1 MDLLIVSEV
10 QAKGEL
16 IAPALQ
22 SDGVALAE
30 NSEPGV
36 ASPFTRATKNAIR
49 TSLKAS
55 TMDGVFAT
63 VFSNITGGVLLTDF
77 LLNLGATPTQIGMAA
92 AIPLLANLL
101 QPIGAHL
108 SERTTSRHY
117 FCLWIYGPAR
127 ALWLLLV
134 AGMLFANIGFLT
146 AQTLIYWTLAIA
158 LLSTSI
164 GAMGSAPWVS
174 WMATLVPRRLRGRYF
189 GFRNSAAN
197 LINLISVPLLG
208 LLISRWGGGSLQGYS
223 VALTLGIL
231 AGLFS
236 LWFQNFMVDVNPQV
250 QQAIAEKTIAT
261 VVSEPETTAHPLLQ
275 PSPATAFL
283 CYCAF
288 WMFAVN
294 LSAPFF
300 NLYLLDNLHL
310 DVSQATIYNSLTAGA
325 NLLMLVLWGKLADH
339 IGNRPLLLGTGI
351 VVALTPLLWLLV
363 GSDPLSVWLWL
374 PLLHL
379 LIGGAGAA
387 VDLCGGN
394 LQLGVAPIQ
403 RQSTY
408 FGMVAAIAG
417 VSGALGT
424 MAGGFLAQRWSEG
437 LIGLFVL
444 SCIVRLVA
452 LVPLLLVKED
462 RSHSLRQLM
471 RSLLPARKVSHKDQ
485 PHPLPLLKT

>member
-1 MDLLIVSEV
+1 MDLLTVSDD
-10 QAKGEL
+10 QLQGEL
-16 IAPALQ
+16 LTPGLQAEGLALP
-22 SDGVALAE
+22 E
-30 NSEPGV
+30 NSEPV
-36 ASPFTRATKNAIR
+36 IASPFTRATKDAIR
-49 TSLKAS
+49 NSLKAS

-63 VFSNITGGVLLTDF
+63 VFSNITGGVLLTNF
-77 LLNLGATPTQIGMAA
+77 LLNLGATPTEIGMAA

-127 ALWLLLV
+127 SLWLLLLGGIV
-134 AGMLFANIGFLT
+134 LANLGLLS
-146 AQTLIYWTLAIA
+146 AHTLIYWTLAIA

-189 GFRNSAAN
+189 GLRNSAAN

-250 QQAIAEKTIAT
+250 QQVIAEKEMA
-261 VVSEPETTAHPLLQ
+261 VLSSELDPSTHSLLQ
-275 PSPATAFL
+275 PSAATAFL
-283 CYCAF
+283 WYFAF

-310 DVSQATIYNSLTAGA
+310 DVSQVTLYNSLTAGA

-339 IGNRPLLLGTGI
+339 IGNRPILLVVGI

-387 VDLCGGN
+387 VDLCGSN

-424 MAGGFLAQRWSEG
+424 MAGGFLAQQWSEG

-452 LVPLLLVKED
+452 LVPLVLVRED

-471 RSLLPARKVSHKDQ
+471 RSLLPIAEAS
-485 PHPLPLLKT
+485 